1 MSRYPSRRSFLAA
14 AGCAAALFPACNV
27 LGADDP
33 VNVGSTDIGFPLMD
47 LHVHLDNS
55 TIDTVIELCKPR
67 NVKFGIVE
75 HAGTK
80 LNVYPK
86 VLSNDQEL
94 TAYLAMLD
102 GKGVYKGV
110 QAEWTDWMGC
120 FSKPVLARLDYILT
134 DAMTYPGKDGQRV
147 KLWEKGVE
155 DRVEMSSKQVF
166 MDRYVDWYVQT
177 MAKQPIDIL
186 ANVSWLPADM
196 MADYDAYWTAKR
208 MQTVI
213 DAFVKYKVAM
223 EISSS
228 FKLPRLPMLKQA
240 KEAGLKFSF
249 GSNGRYPK
257 MGLLDY
263 SIATARELK
272 LTAADMFTPAPDGQ
286 RAAQRREWQ

>member
-1 MSRYPSRRSFLAA
+1 MTSHATSRRFFLAA
-14 AGCAAALFPACNV
+14 TACAAALLPAGN
-27 LGADDP
+27 LLAADEP
-33 VNVGSTDIGFPLMD
+33 VNAGAADLGFPLVD
-47 LHVHLDNS
+47 LHVHLDNC
-55 TIDTVIELCKPR
+55 TIDKVIELCKPR

-86 VLSNDQEL
+86 VLSNDEEL
-94 TAYLAMLD
+94 SAYLAMLD

-110 QAEWTDWMGC
+110 QAEWIDWMSC
-120 FSKPVLARLDYILT
+120 FSKPVLAKLDYILS

-155 DRVEMSSKQVF
+155 DRVEMSNKQAF
-166 MDRYVDWYVQT
+166 MDRFVDWHVQV

-186 ANVSWLPADM
+186 ANVSWLPAPL

-228 FKLPRLPMLKQA
+228 FKLPKLPLLKLA
-240 KEAGLKFSF
+240 KEANVKFTF

-263 SIATARELK
+263 SIATAKELK
-272 LTAADMFTPAPDGQ
+272 LAAGDMFTPAADGQ
-286 RAAQRREWQ
+286 RAAQRRG